1 MHPSPVAGD
10 RQLTLLDC
18 ARLRKLHCAA
28 PDDLAALLDEADLL
42 QSEAIAPD
50 VVTMQATVLIEHLQ
64 GGGTQQLTVTYPQ
77 DADAAAG
84 RVSVLSPVGL
94 ALLGLRAGAIARWK
108 TPANTWSAAR
118 IAAVV
123 FQPEAHGDC
132 LA

>member
-1 MHPSPVAGD
+1 MHPSSVAGD
-10 RQLTLLDC
+10 RQLTSLDC
-18 ARLRKLHCAA
+18 ARLRKLRCASH
-28 PDDLAALLDEADLL
+28 DDLAALLDEADVL
-42 QSEAIAPD
+42 QSEAIPPD
-50 VVTMQATVLIEHLQ
+50 VVTMRATVLLEHLD
-64 GGGTQQLTVTYPQ
+64 GGTTQQITISYPQ

-94 ALLGLRAGAIARWK
+94 ALLGQRAGAIARWK
-108 TPANTWSAAR
+108 TPANTWGAAR